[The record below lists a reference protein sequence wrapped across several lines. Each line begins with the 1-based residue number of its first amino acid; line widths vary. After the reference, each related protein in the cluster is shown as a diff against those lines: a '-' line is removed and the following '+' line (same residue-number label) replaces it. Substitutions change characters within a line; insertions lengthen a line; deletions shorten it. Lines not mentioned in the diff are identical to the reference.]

1 MEQDTSPTHFIAPTV
16 EALAPH
22 FPAYEVEHFIA
33 QGGMGAVYQAKQI
46 SLDRQ
51 VAIKILPRE
60 FGQDETFRASFEAE
74 AKAMAKL
81 NDPNLISVYDF
92 GEADGMLFLVMEYVN
107 GKSLYHS
114 SHGQAID
121 PSQAAEIVGSI
132 CKGLDHA
139 HQAGIL
145 HRDVKP
151 ANILLTPEAVPKIGD
166 FGLAKPIDEAA
177 SPDEVVY
184 GTPGYTAPE
193 VINGHM
199 VDRRADIFSVGVI
212 LHELLTGSLPDEAR
226 TPPSTLAGTPIGFDS
241 VIDRSTNPNP
251 EMRYRTAEELA
262 NAIESAAKTN
272 PAAALNLST
281 APDIHRSQIVTH
293 TVKKS
298 KTGPIFAATLAL
310 VVFVVAAVAFS
321 SKDKSSANEPVNKP
335 EIISDKT
342 PKPGTTRPVA
352 LIPPKPKE
360 TDKPIVTKKPKESVW
375 QALAR
380 LRAKLASGK
389 RDEFPTQAVE
399 HEGDHLMLVEQ
410 KMTWSEAQ
418 IFAAEY
424 GAHLAVLPTQEK
436 RRKLAQTLGITA
448 PAWLAAGMAA
458 RDQWQWMDTS
468 MWETPGIPKP
478 ATTNDRAIL
487 INSGGNLVARAPNTE
502 HPFILHWRKDASN
515 PCTLD
520 EQLERTSQSIKSSG
534 IDKATYP
541 VGTRTFVKSHFLLT
555 KKSLSWDDAREFAKS
570 QTAHLAV
577 PSTPDKQQWLTQT
590 YTGKGITAWLGG
602 YLINKNSPWRWITNE
617 TFSPYGWKPG
627 EPSSDISHNRI
638 LMSAEN
644 SRADATWTS
653 SVGEQGEATH
663 ILLEWSIPT
672 KTITNR
678 TNFDLDKWLTS
689 VNRKI
694 ADRVSP
700 LIETYKK
707 EREKEIDKYV
717 RDMKRAARKV
727 KIPELGRRGAGRF
740 SEYIQ
745 DLVDD
750 SMDEVKNAGE
760 ITANIPDRAPKEFHK
775 LNSQARKSIAGMDN
789 DHQEEMKKQLDFYTD
804 GLLKKALNLED
815 DGYTRQSSSLR
826 ELVENIGDDTAAFKA
841 KIGL

>member
-1 MEQDTSPTHFIAPTV
+1 MEKDTSPTHFVAPTV

-92 GEADGMLFLVMEYVN
+92 GEVDGMLFLIMEYVN

-121 PSQAAEIVGSI
+121 PSQAAEIVGAI

-139 HQAGIL
+139 HSAGIL

-166 FGLAKPIDEAA
+166 FGLAKPMDEAA

-193 VINGHM
+193 IINRHL

-241 VIDRSTNPNP
+241 VINRSTNPNP
-251 EMRYRTAEELA
+251 EMRYGTAVELA
-262 NAIESAAKTN
+262 NAIESAVKTN

-281 APDIHRSQIVTH
+281 APAIHRSPIVTH

-298 KTGPIFAATLAL
+298 KTGPIFAAALAL

-321 SKDKSSANEPVNKP
+321 FKDKSSANEPVNKP
-335 EIISDKT
+335 TVTSDKT
-342 PKPGTTRPVA
+342 PRPDTARPVA
-352 LIPPKPKE
+352 PIPAKPKE
-360 TDKPIVTKKPKESVW
+360 IEKPIVTKKPKESVW

-380 LRAKLASGK
+380 LRAKLASGN

-418 IFAAEY
+418 KFAAEY
-424 GAHLAVLPTQEK
+424 GAHLAVLPTRETRK
-436 RRKLAQTLGITA
+436 KLAQTLGITA

-468 MWETPGIPKP
+468 IWETPSIPKP
-478 ATTNDRAIL
+478 ATTSDRAIL
-487 INSGGNLVARAPNTE
+487 INSGGNLVARAPNTK
-502 HPFILHWRKDASN
+502 HAFILHWRKDASN

-520 EQLERTSQSIKSSG
+520 EQLKRTSQSIKSSG

-541 VGTRTFVKSHFLLT
+541 VGTRTFRKSHFLLI
-555 KKSLSWDDAREFAKS
+555 KKSLSWDDARQFAKS
-570 QTAHLAV
+570 QSAHLAV
-577 PSTPDKQQWLTQT
+577 PSTPDEQQWLTQK
-590 YTGKGITAWLGG
+590 YTGKDITAWLGG
-602 YLINKNSPWRWITNE
+602 YLINENSPWRWITNE
-617 TFSPYGWKPG
+617 AFSPHGWKPS
-627 EPSSDISHNRI
+627 EPSSDISRNRI
-638 LMSAEN
+638 LMSAKN
-644 SRADATWTS
+644 SRANATWTS
-653 SVGEQGEATH
+653 SVGEEGDATH
-663 ILLEWSIPT
+663 VLLEWSIPT

-678 TNFDLDKWLTS
+678 TNFDLDKWLTA

-694 ADRVSP
+694 ADRISP
-700 LIETYKK
+700 LIKTYKK

-717 RDMKRAARKV
+717 RDMKRAAKKV
-727 KIPELGRRGAGRF
+727 EIPELGRRGRGRF
-740 SEYIQ
+740 SEYIEN
-745 DLVDD
+745 LVDD

-775 LNSQARKSIAGMDN
+775 LNRQARKSIAAIDN
-789 DHQEEMKKQLDFYTD
+789 DHQEEMKKQLDFYTN
-804 GLLKKALNLED
+804 GLLKKALNLEN

-826 ELVENIGDDTAAFKA
+826 ELVDNIGDDTASFKA